1 MGGNINKARKE
12 AGGGTELLRLGPGAL
27 PTVSRVSC
35 SFTPIIGTIVFNSSI
50 QRTNKPS

>member
-1 MGGNINKARKE
+1 MGNRAAQIGSR
-12 AGGGTELLRLGPGAL
+12 AL

-35 SFTPIIGTIVFNSSI
+35 SFTPVIGTIVFNSSI

>member
-1 MGGNINKARKE
+1 MGNRATQIGA
-12 AGGGTELLRLGPGAL
+12 GAL

-35 SFTPIIGTIVFNSSI
+35 TFTPIIGTIVFNSSI